1 MLVIALSLYH
11 GVNASN
17 LKSPCVV
24 LICLY
29 FCLLSIYNF
38 NYLGILW
45 EASGKKYV
53 NYVSSMMWVFSLLT
67 FHLVSLGFS

>member
-38 NYLGILW
+38 NYL
-45 EASGKKYV
+45 AYYGKPAVK
-53 NYVSSMMWVFSLLT
+53 NMLIMSLA
-67 FHLVSLGFS
+67 